1 MPATA
6 GTISARMIRIQM
18 MTAVCG
24 GIVLIAPVK

>member
-6 GTISARMIRIQM
+6 GTISARMIRIQR

-24 GIVLIAPVK
+24 GMVLTQQ